1 MEVNSQPRI
10 LICASL
16 WWPSSARLAIAFL
29 RHGCN
34 VSVVCPPG
42 HPMRFVTGVSSIY
55 PYHGVAPIVLLRAA
69 IRASQPTI
77 IVPCDDMSVWQ
88 LHALHETEPDL
99 RPVIERSLGA
109 SEAYPTVQ
117 HRAELL
123 QVAEDLGIR
132 VPYTQTLNSADELKN
147 WDFDQ
152 PAVLKLDGTWGG
164 EGVAIVDSLEEATQR
179 FKSAPKTMKLWM
191 AWKRFLVNR
200 HFFALWAWRRR
211 KTSQMT
217 IQEYIPGHP
226 ATTMF
231 ACWRGEVLASS
242 TVEVL
247 VSQAPTGAANVVR
260 VIKHGEIEN
269 AVRVLARKLN
279 LSGFHGLD
287 FVLEQDTNA
296 AYLVELNP
304 RATQLG
310 HLNLSADGDLAGVMA
325 GRLKNQAPHESAAV
339 GNQIKNRTIAFFPHT
354 FKTNPRCADLYE
366 GYHDV
371 PWDEPALVREL
382 LCESWP
388 ERQLPA
394 RIYQYLGFRKR
405 ADSEQQSIARK
416 AVARAVPIFGGK

>member
-1 MEVNSQPRI
+1 VHSQPKI

-16 WWPSSARLAIAFL
+16 WWPSSARLAIAFM
-29 RHGCN
+29 RYGCN

-42 HPMRFVTGVSSIY
+42 HPLRFVSGITSVYPYEGVS
-55 PYHGVAPIVLLRAA
+55 PIGLLRAA
-69 IRASQPTI
+69 IRSAQPTI
-77 IVPCDDMSVWQ
+77 VVPCDDMSVWQ

-99 RPVIERSLGA
+99 RPLIERSLGVA
-109 SEAYPTVQ
+109 QAFPTVQ

-123 QVAEDLGIR
+123 RVAQELGIR
-132 VPYTQTLNSADELKN
+132 VPYTQILESADELKK
-147 WDFDQ
+147 WDFNQ

-179 FKSAPKTMKLWM
+179 FHTAPKTMKAWM

-200 HFFALWAWRRR
+200 HFFALWAWRRQT
-211 KTSQMT
+211 TSQMT
-217 IQEYIPGHP
+217 IQQFIPGHP

-260 VIKHGEIEN
+260 VLKHDEIEN
-269 AVRVLARKLN
+269 AVRLLARKLN

-287 FVLEQDTNA
+287 FVLEQDTKN

-310 HLNLSADGDLAGVMA
+310 HLSLSADGDLVGVLA
-325 GRLKNQAPHESAAV
+325 ARLKNEPPPNQLAAV
-339 GNQIKNRTIAFFPHT
+339 DDQIQNRTIAFFPHT
-354 FKTNPRCADLYE
+354 FKTNPRCPDLYE

-371 PWDEPALVREL
+371 PWDQPALVREL

-388 ERQLPA
+388 ERQWPA
-394 RIYQYLGFRKR
+394 RIYKYLGFRKKP
-405 ADSEQQSIARK
+405 DSDPTSITRKSIARSI
-416 AVARAVPIFGGK
+416 PIFGGK

>member
-1 MEVNSQPRI
+1 VQCQPKI

-16 WWPSSARLAIAFL
+16 WWPSSARLAVAFL
-29 RHGCN
+29 RHGCS

-42 HPMRFVTGVSSIY
+42 HPLRYVSGVSSVY
-55 PYHGVAPIVLLRAA
+55 PYEGMAPLGLVRAA
-69 IRASQPTI
+69 IRSTQPTI

-109 SEAYPTVQ
+109 AEAYPTIQ

-123 QVAEDLGIR
+123 RVAQELGIR
-132 VPYTQTLNSADELKN
+132 VPYTQTLNSAEELKS
-147 WDFDQ
+147 WGFDQ

-179 FKSAPKTMKLWM
+179 FNAAPRTMKAWM

-211 KTSQMT
+211 QSSQMT

-231 ACWRGEVLASS
+231 ACWQGEVLASS

-247 VSQAPTGAANVVR
+247 VSQAPTGAANVVQA
-260 VIKHGEIEN
+260 IKHDEIEN
-269 AVRVLARKLN
+269 AVRVLSRKLN

-287 FVLEQDTNA
+287 FVLERDTKA

-310 HLNLSADGDLAGVMA
+310 HLNLSAKGDLAGVMA
-325 GRLKNQAPHESAAV
+325 GKLKNEAPSEAAAFA
-339 GNQIKNRTIAFFPHT
+339 GDQILDRTIAFFPHT
-354 FKTNPRCADLYE
+354 FKTNPRCADLYD

-382 LCESWP
+382 MAESWP
-388 ERQLPA
+388 ERQWPA
-394 RIYQYLGFRKR
+394 RIYQYLGFRKK
-405 ADSEQQSIARK
+405 ADSEQKFNARK
-416 AVARAVPIFGGK
+416 SVARSIPIFGGK